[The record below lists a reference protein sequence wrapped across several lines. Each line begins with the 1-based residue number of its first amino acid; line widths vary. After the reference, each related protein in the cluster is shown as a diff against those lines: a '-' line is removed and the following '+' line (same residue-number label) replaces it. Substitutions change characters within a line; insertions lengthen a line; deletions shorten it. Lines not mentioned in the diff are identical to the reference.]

1 MASKETIKLRL
12 ERKKTALEAANEAY
26 IALLSG
32 QVKSYTIGSR
42 SLTRFD
48 LSELEETIAN
58 LEKEIDGLE
67 AALLSGGKKRK
78 AVGVVIRDW

>member
-1 MASKETIKLRL
+1 MASKETIQKRL
-12 ERKKTALEAANEAY
+12 EVRRTALEATEKAY

-32 QVKSYTIGSR
+32 QVQSYAIGSR
-42 SLTRFD
+42 NLTRLN
-48 LSELEETIAN
+48 LSELKETIDT

-67 AALLSGGKKRK
+67 EMLRGGKRRK